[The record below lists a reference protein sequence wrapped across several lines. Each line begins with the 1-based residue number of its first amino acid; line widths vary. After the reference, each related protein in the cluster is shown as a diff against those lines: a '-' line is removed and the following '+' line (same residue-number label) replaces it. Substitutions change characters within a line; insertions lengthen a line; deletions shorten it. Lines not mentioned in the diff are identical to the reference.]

1 MARAALRSSGAKQER
16 QGHAYQH
23 PDGIRRLRRG
33 HGFGVYFG
41 RWTDA
46 LGLANK
52 LAIQAVADQVSG
64 SGTITLS
71 VAIEHSCDQR
81 NWAAKSGTP
90 EINAQTITAAT
101 RTTWFGSDSGS
112 TPTLGYVPLEVTLG
126 GTTPAA
132 HIKIHVSGR
141 DDA

>member
-1 MARAALRSSGAKQER
+1 MRTNVMTVFSDFVAGTT
-16 QGHAYQH
+16 
-23 PDGIRRLRRG
+23 P
-33 HGFGVYFG
+33 VYTSEE
-41 RWTDA
+41 WNDA

-52 LAIQAVADQVSG
+52 LAIQAVSDQVSG
-64 SGTITLS
+64 TGTISLT

-81 NWAAKSGTP
+81 NWAAKSATA

-101 RTTWFGSDSGS
+101 TTTWFGSDSGV
-112 TPTLGYVPLEVTLG
+112 TPSLGYVRLKVTLA

-132 HIKIHVSGR
+132 HVKIHVCGR